1 MERLST
7 WPAAAALALD
17 KTERIRRS
25 HGAGGTSVCVLAA
38 SVRTR
43 FVCDTS
49 SRGTGCDG
57 QRSNDR
63 KNNCNAP
70 HPRLF
75 AQVRFR
81 PSGPPPA
88 RRLRHRNTRPKR
100 TPTLRTQPAR
110 PGSRDGCCQRPGG
123 AALALFPAMGG
134 RRQLRGFGGEIAIDL
149 GTANTVVY
157 VRGQGIVLFEPSV
170 IAIDERSGNVLAVGA
185 EAKRMIGRTPAT
197 ISATRPLRHG
207 VIADF
212 DVTEQMLRH
221 FMRRA
226 IGSRLARPRVILCVP
241 SGLTPLERDAVEEA
255 ARAAGASAVYPIEE
269 PMAAAIGAGLPT
281 ADPVASTVVDIG
293 GGTTEVAVISLGS
306 MVVWR
311 SLPVGG
317 YEMDD
322 AIVGHVRRLHSL
334 EIGEGRAEQL
344 KIEIGSAWALPEES
358 EGEANGRDLRT
369 GLLRR
374 VVLSAQEARQA
385 LETPV
390 MQVIDAVRETLEQT
404 PPELSADISER
415 GIVLAGGGVLLRGFP
430 ERLQAETGLPVH
442 LAEQP
447 LTCVALGAGRCL
459 DELEAIARCPPTR
472 GSWADVEARDDGPT
486 LHR

>member
-1 MERLST
+1 M
-7 WPAAAALALD
+7 
-17 KTERIRRS
+17 
-25 HGAGGTSVCVLAA
+25 VLAE
-38 SVRTR
+38 
-43 FVCDTS
+43 
-49 SRGTGCDG
+49 
-57 QRSNDR
+57 
-63 KNNCNAP
+63 
-70 HPRLF
+70 
-75 AQVRFR
+75 
-81 PSGPPPA
+81 
-88 RRLRHRNTRPKR
+88 
-100 TPTLRTQPAR
+100 
-110 PGSRDGCCQRPGG
+110 PGG

-134 RRQLRGFGGEIAIDL
+134 RRHLHGFGGEIAIDL

-157 VRGQGIVLFEPSV
+157 VRGRGIVLFEPSV
-170 IAIDERSGNVLAVGA
+170 IAIDERSGKVLGVGA

-241 SGLTPLERDAVEEA
+241 SGLTLVERDAVEEA

-269 PMAAAIGAGLPT
+269 PMAAAIGAGLPI

-322 AIVGHVRRLHSL
+322 AIVGHVRRQHSL

-344 KIEIGSAWALPEES
+344 KIEIGSAWPVPEES
-358 EGEANGRDLRT
+358 EAEANGRDPRT
-369 GLLRR
+369 GRLRR
-374 VVLSAQEARQA
+374 AVVSAQEARQA

-390 MQVIDAVRETLEQT
+390 MQVIDAVRETLERT

-430 ERLQAETGLPVH
+430 ERLRAETGLPVH
-442 LAEQP
+442 VAEEP

-459 DELEAIARCPPTR
+459 DELETIARSANAAKRSGRR
-472 GSWADVEARDDGPT
+472 GAGRWPYR
-486 LHR
+486 

>member
-1 MERLST
+1 M
-7 WPAAAALALD
+7 
-17 KTERIRRS
+17 RS
-25 HGAGGTSVCVLAA
+25 
-38 SVRTR
+38 
-43 FVCDTS
+43 
-49 SRGTGCDG
+49 
-57 QRSNDR
+57 R
-63 KNNCNAP
+63 K
-70 HPRLF
+70 
-75 AQVRFR
+75 
-81 PSGPPPA
+81 
-88 RRLRHRNTRPKR
+88 
-100 TPTLRTQPAR
+100 
-110 PGSRDGCCQRPGG
+110 
-123 AALALFPAMGG
+123 
-134 RRQLRGFGGEIAIDL
+134 QLHGFGGDIAIDL

-157 VRGQGIVLFEPSV
+157 VRGEGIVLFEPSV
-170 IAIDERSGNVLAVGA
+170 IAVDKGSGKVLAVGA
-185 EAKRMIGRTPAT
+185 EAKRMIGRTPAS

-226 IGSRLARPRVILCVP
+226 IGGRFVHPRVIVCVP
-241 SGLTPLERDAVEEA
+241 SGLTALERDAVEEA
-255 ARAAGASAVYPIEE
+255 AGAAGARAVYPIEE
-269 PMAAAIGAGLPT
+269 PMAAAIGAGLPI
-281 ADPVASTVVDIG
+281 AEPIASTVVDIG

-322 AIVGHVRRLHSL
+322 AIVSHVRRQHGL

-344 KIEIGSAWALPEES
+344 KIEIGSAWAHS
-358 EGEANGRDLRT
+358 DDREAETNGRDLRT
-369 GLLRR
+369 GRLRR
-374 VVLSAQEARQA
+374 VLVSAQEARQA

-390 MQVIDAVRETLEQT
+390 MQVIEAVRETLEQT

-442 LAEQP
+442 VVEEP

-459 DELEAIARCPPTR
+459 DELETIARTAKAGKRWGRHQSAIQWPYAPR
-472 GSWADVEARDDGPT
+472 P
-486 LHR
+486 